1 MKIEK
6 RIEALAALG
15 KALHHVKDDELH
27 SLCSQIKNNNAWFQ
41 QDDSLRALQAILAM
55 LDQQTLWDWVSRYK
69 RVGECSKKTIGLIM
83 AGNIPAVGF
92 HDYLAVLLCGHRA
105 QIKLSNQDQVLL
117 PFIHSVLK
125 DIAPL
130 LAEKITFV
138 DKISLDALD
147 GIIATG
153 SDNSARYFESYFQK
167 IPHVIR
173 KNRSSI
179 AILTGKETKEEL
191 TLLAKDVLWYYGLGC
206 RNVSKLFVPQDY
218 DLKILLDA
226 FEDMKDYIL
235 YQNKYINNYDYNKSI
250 YLVNGVAHLDNGF
263 LLLKEANELISP
275 ISVLHYER
283 YEDEKQISWDSEKVQ
298 CVVGKNHISFGQAQ
312 SPSPWD
318 YADGVDI
325 IDFLIKL

>member
-15 KALHHVKDDELH
+15 KALHHVKDEELDM
-27 SLCSQIKNNNAWFQ
+27 LCSQIKNGNAWFQ
-41 QDDSLRALQAILAM
+41 KEDSLRALKGIIAM
-55 LDQQTLWDWVSRYK
+55 LDQQTLWDWVSKYK
-69 RVGECSKKTIGLIM
+69 RATESTPKTVGLIM

-117 PFIHSVLK
+117 PFIQSVLK

-130 LAEKITFV
+130 LAEKASFV
-138 DKISLDALD
+138 DKISLDMLD
-147 GIIATG
+147 TIIATG

-167 IPHVIR
+167 IPHLIR

-179 AILTGKETKEEL
+179 AILTGKETKNEL

-206 RNVSKLFVPQDY
+206 RNVSKLFVPKDY
-218 DLKILLDA
+218 DLTVLLDA
-226 FEDMKDYIL
+226 FEEMKGYII

-250 YLVNGVAHLDNGF
+250 YLVNGVEHLDNGF
-263 LLLKEANELISP
+263 LLLKESSELISP

-283 YEDEKQISWDSEKVQ
+283 YDDEKQISWDTEKVQ
-298 CVVGKNHISFGQAQ
+298 CVVGKEHIPFGQAQ
-312 SPSPWD
+312 SPKPWD
-318 YADGVDI
+318 YADDVDTI
-325 IDFLIKL
+325 EFLMK